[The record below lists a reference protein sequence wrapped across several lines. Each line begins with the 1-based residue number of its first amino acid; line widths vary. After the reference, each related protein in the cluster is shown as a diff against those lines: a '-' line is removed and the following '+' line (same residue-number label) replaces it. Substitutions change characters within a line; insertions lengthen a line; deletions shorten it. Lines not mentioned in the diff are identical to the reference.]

1 MMGSPIFGFKTGFL
15 DINKPIRNDNST
27 RTNTIPNDQC
37 VPIQFMV
44 SPAIA
49 GPKIEAI
56 CQVELFHVAAFGYA
70 FFGTIS
76 ATKEKMVG
84 PKKARNKPPKKTNP

>member
-1 MMGSPIFGFKTGFL
+1 ME
-15 DINKPIRNDNST
+15 INKPNKKEKT
-27 RTNTIPNDQC
+27 TNTKTIQSDQC
-37 VPIQFMV
+37 IPSQLMV
-44 SPAIA
+44 KPATA

-56 CQVELFHVAAFGYA
+56 CHVELFQVAAFGYA
-70 FFGTIS
+70 FLGTIS